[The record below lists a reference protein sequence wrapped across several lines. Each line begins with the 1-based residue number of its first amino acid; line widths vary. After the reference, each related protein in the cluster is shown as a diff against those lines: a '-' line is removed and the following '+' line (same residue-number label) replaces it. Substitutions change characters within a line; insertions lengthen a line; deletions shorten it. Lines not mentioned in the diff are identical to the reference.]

1 MIQPEEDFIRSRVP
15 DNNDIRSGALR
26 ISRPYFGQLCKAA
39 CPTPNAVLRITAF
52 PDLNSLPRVD
62 LPSFVYRYYSKQSI
76 LSRTYCY
83 TEQGISSKAR
93 ITTFALNSM
102 SSNWNKI
109 SSTRAFL
116 KNFAIFIY
124 RKTAVLEF
132 LFNKV
137 AAADSNTGVFL

>member
-1 MIQPEEDFIRSRVP
+1 
-15 DNNDIRSGALR
+15 
-26 ISRPYFGQLCKAA
+26 
-39 CPTPNAVLRITAF
+39 
-52 PDLNSLPRVD
+52 
-62 LPSFVYRYYSKQSI
+62 
-76 LSRTYCY
+76 
-83 TEQGISSKAR
+83 
-93 ITTFALNSM
+93 M